1 MYRMSFLALKKVQMV
16 KLLLVRFPPPNSIVV
31 HPAPTLLIK
40 GRVPKTESLAGGRG
54 TKFSY

>member
-1 MYRMSFLALKKVQMV
+1 MSFLALKKVQMV

-31 HPAPTLLIK
+31 HPAPAPLIK